1 MKKVVFFG
9 EILIDLISSNFTD
22 NLLSAKE
29 FKWHFG
35 GSPTNIAKSLADF
48 GIKVR
53 MVGKV
58 GNDKFGIACVKD
70 LEKRGVDVEYV
81 QIDEMAHT
89 SLVFTTRSKGDQSF
103 ELMRDADFK
112 VKLSEEDIEQIIS
125 DASFFHFSSWPVT
138 REESRN
144 TLYKF
149 IEEAKKQNVNICFD
163 TNYRKKLW
171 NSPDAVKT
179 IIDLLDGV
187 YLVKP
192 SVDDSR
198 ELFGELTPEEY
209 VKVFHKVGVKNV
221 VLTLGK
227 DGALVS
233 DGTRM
238 EIVPSVA
245 RSIVNTLGAG
255 DGFWA
260 GLYYGLINGKDIF
273 EASKIGSAIAAFRLE
288 CEGASDP
295 LQDIEK
301 ILDTYLWR

>member
-1 MKKVVFFG
+1 M
-9 EILIDLISSNFTD
+9 
-22 NLLSAKE
+22 
-29 FKWHFG
+29 
-35 GSPTNIAKSLADF
+35 
-48 GIKVR
+48 
-53 MVGKV
+53 
-58 GNDKFGIACVKD
+58 
-70 LEKRGVDVEYV
+70 
-81 QIDEMAHT
+81 
-89 SLVFTTRSKGDQSF
+89 
-103 ELMRDADFK
+103 
-112 VKLSEEDIEQIIS
+112 
-125 DASFFHFSSWPVT
+125 T